1 MTTRCQP
8 FAGRV
13 KGHRINEVGMLE
25 VVAGRI
31 SCQLPLLHGLV
42 QAGREERTGAG
53 EDNARNRIQLRER
66 LDQLANSGGNGWAG
80 TKAIFQAWID
90 LSSQAAPMIGK
101 VGWKARL
108 RMTAGAVML
117 PINLASAK
125 L

>member
-1 MTTRCQP
+1 MRDNGLADRVLFHVEDAQVAVVTTRCQP

-66 LDQLANSGGNGWAG
+66 LDQLAE
-80 TKAIFQAWID
+80 
-90 LSSQAAPMIGK
+90 
-101 VGWKARL
+101 L
-108 RMTAGAVML
+108 RG
-117 PINLASAK
+117 
-125 L
+125 